1 MSSHYTTEPPPT
13 ASVLLQTTAGPI
25 QISLFATQT
34 PLASR
39 NFLQHILDGY
49 YDSTTFHRVVP
60 GFVIQGGDPTGTGEG
75 GESIYDDREFEM
87 DARTGEK
94 VVFGDEVHSR
104 LKFNRRGLVGMAK
117 MGEST
122 YGSQFFITLADV
134 RAQLDG
140 NCTMFGR
147 VEGDGIYNVVRIADA
162 ENVEGTERPM
172 YPFKIAGAEILDMPK
187 GEPWASMKKRERVA
201 KRTAPQ
207 DKEMDGRV
215 KKKAKTKK
223 QGKTL
228 LSFGDEDADVDT
240 ELAIQPK
247 AKFNTKLINSTS
259 DQKIVTANGDSERK
273 KQNPTKIRS
282 QPPEKSSNGQAQ
294 DRHSAIL
301 PEGRASVSRRRSRP
315 SPPPLFSPKHTS
327 KSPEAHRRKP
337 SFHDPTTQLPLKDPE
352 SPSRSPS
359 KSPNPPSKP
368 SATKLNAEIAA
379 LKASM
384 RRTLPNA
391 LESTR
396 KKSALEQ
403 FIPEK
408 SIRGRKRPRPGESG
422 GTANSNNDR
431 DALAVLNAFK
441 ARLEG
446 ADRAETAT
454 TKHPL
459 RGKTLTP
466 SVANGKGEHRET
478 STSTTQPCQVSTRRD
493 KPFPP
498 NTPDE
503 AEEDD
508 EEEEAATCDLHFI
521 SNCQSC
527 SAWAPKPT
535 HHHAPQPPE
544 PSSSS
549 SSSSPTATEKSQR
562 QRPAPDPASASD
574 SDSDAD
580 ADWMSHALSFAKDRL
595 GKDLTWK
602 RKNETELLVID
613 PREKAKEI
621 GGKERGKGGKGLRTA
636 GAGATGEREW
646 GGRGR

>member
-13 ASVLLQTTAGPI
+13 ASVLLKTTAGPI

-75 GESIYDDREFEM
+75 GESIYDDREFEI

-104 LKFNRRGLVGMAK
+104 LRFNRRGLVGMAK

-147 VEGDGIYNVVRIADA
+147 VEGDGIYNVVRIAEA

-172 YPFKIAGAEILDMPK
+172 YPFKIIGAEILDLPK
-187 GEPWASMKKRERVA
+187 GEPWASMKKRERIA
-201 KRTAPQ
+201 KRTAPH
-207 DKEMDGRV
+207 DEEMDGKV
-215 KKKAKTKK
+215 KKKAKTKNK
-223 QGKTL
+223 GKTL
-228 LSFGDEDADVDT
+228 LSFGDEEGDVDHG
-240 ELAIQPK
+240 LAIQPK
-247 AKFNTKLINSTS
+247 AKFNTKLINNTS
-259 DQKIVTANGDSERK
+259 DQTNGTANGEREQN

-282 QPPEKSSNGQAQ
+282 QPLEKSSNGQPQGRRPAQ
-294 DRHSAIL
+294 L
-301 PEGRASVSRRRSRP
+301 PEGRAITSRRRSSP
-315 SPPPLFSPKHTS
+315 SPPPLSSPKHTS

-359 KSPNPPSKP
+359 KSPNPPSKS
-368 SATKLNAEIAA
+368 SATKLNAEIAT

-384 RRTLPNA
+384 RRTLPSA
-391 LESTR
+391 PESTR

-403 FIPEK
+403 LIPEK
-408 SIRGRKRPRPGESG
+408 SIRGRKRPRPGESA
-422 GTANSNNDR
+422 GTTSNNNDR

-454 TKHPL
+454 TNTKHLPK
-459 RGKTLTP
+459 GKTPT
-466 SVANGKGEHRET
+466 SAANGKDRGKGKSKET
-478 STSTTQPCQVSTRRD
+478 STSITQPSQTSTSRD
-493 KPFPP
+493 KPIPP
-498 NTPDE
+498 NTQDE
-503 AEEDD
+503 ASED
-508 EEEEAATCDLHFI
+508 EEAATCDLHFI

-535 HHHAPQPPE
+535 HHPLQPPE

-549 SSSSPTATEKSQR
+549 SSSSPTAMERSR
-562 QRPAPDPASASD
+562 GPAPNPGSGPD
-574 SDSDAD
+574 SDSD

-621 GGKERGKGGKGLRTA
+621 GGKGGKGSRA
-636 GAGATGEREW
+636 GGEREW